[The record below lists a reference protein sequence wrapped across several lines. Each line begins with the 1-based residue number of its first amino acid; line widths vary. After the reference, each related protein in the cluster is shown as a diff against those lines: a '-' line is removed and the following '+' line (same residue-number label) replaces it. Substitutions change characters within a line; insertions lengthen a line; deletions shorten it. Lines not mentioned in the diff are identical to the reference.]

1 MKQFAAMDE
10 KIIKLGDGLMALTTA
25 EVLELQK
32 YLESKGLVMQQA
44 APVAQEQAK
53 VEEVKE
59 SANVNVRLINAGSI
73 IKLAKALMPRT
84 GKTAMELKK
93 LTENLPAIL
102 MENVAREAGKSFIS
116 DVKNELTGDEF
127 AFDLQDC

>member
-25 EVLELQK
+25 EALELQK

-44 APVAQEQAK
+44 APVIQQESK
-53 VEEVKE
+53 VDEVKE
-59 SANVNVRLINAGSI
+59 SANVNVRIIASGSI

-93 LTENLPAIL
+93 LTEELPAIL
-102 MENVAREAGKSFIS
+102 MENVAREVGKSFIS

-127 AFDLQDC
+127 TFDLQDC

>member
-25 EVLELQK
+25 EALELQK

-93 LTENLPAIL
+93 LTEELPAIL
-102 MENVAREAGKSFIS
+102 MENVTREVGKSFIS

-127 AFDLQDC
+127 TFDLQDC

>member
-25 EVLELQK
+25 EALELEK

-44 APVAQEQAK
+44 ATVAQEQAK

-93 LTENLPAIL
+93 LTEELPAIL
-102 MENVAREAGKSFIS
+102 MENVTREVGKSFIS

>member
-25 EVLELQK
+25 EALELQK

-102 MENVAREAGKSFIS
+102 MENVTREVGKSFIS

>member
-1 MKQFAAMDE
+1 MDE

-25 EVLELQK
+25 EALELQK

-44 APVAQEQAK
+44 ASVAQEQAK

-93 LTENLPAIL
+93 LTEELPAIL
-102 MENVAREAGKSFIS
+102 MENVTREVGKSFIS

>member
-1 MKQFAAMDE
+1 MKQFVAMDE
-10 KIIKLGDGLMALTTA
+10 KIIKLGDELMALTTSEA
-25 EVLELQK
+25 LELQK

-44 APVAQEQAK
+44 APIAQEQAK

-102 MENVAREAGKSFIS
+102 MENVAREVGKSFIS

-127 AFDLQDC
+127 TFDLEDC

>member
-25 EVLELQK
+25 EALELQK

-44 APVAQEQAK
+44 ATVAQEQAK

-93 LTENLPAIL
+93 LTEELPAIL
-102 MENVAREAGKSFIS
+102 MENVTREVGKSFIS

>member
-25 EVLELQK
+25 EALELQK

-53 VEEVKE
+53 VKEVKE

-93 LTENLPAIL
+93 LTEELPAIL
-102 MENVAREAGKSFIS
+102 MENVTREVGKSFIS

>member
-25 EVLELQK
+25 EALELQK

-44 APVAQEQAK
+44 TPVAQEQAK

-93 LTENLPAIL
+93 LTEELPAIL
-102 MENVAREAGKSFIS
+102 MENVTREVGKGFIS

>member
-25 EVLELQK
+25 EALELQK

-44 APVAQEQAK
+44 TPVAQEQAK
-53 VEEVKE
+53 VGEVKE

-93 LTENLPAIL
+93 LTEELPAIL
-102 MENVAREAGKSFIS
+102 MENVTREVGKSFIS

>member
-1 MKQFAAMDE
+1 MQQWTK

-25 EVLELQK
+25 EALELQK

-44 APVAQEQAK
+44 ATVAQEQAK

-93 LTENLPAIL
+93 LTEELPAIL
-102 MENVAREAGKSFIS
+102 MENVTREVGKSFIS
-116 DVKNELTGDEF
+116 DVKK
-127 AFDLQDC
+127 

>member
-1 MKQFAAMDE
+1 LKQFAAMDE

-25 EVLELQK
+25 EALELQK

-93 LTENLPAIL
+93 LTEELPAIL
-102 MENVAREAGKSFIS
+102 MENVTREVGKSFIS

>member
-25 EVLELQK
+25 EALELQK

-44 APVAQEQAK
+44 ASVAQEQAK

-93 LTENLPAIL
+93 LTEELPAIL
-102 MENVAREAGKSFIS
+102 MENVTREVGKSFIS

>member
-25 EVLELQK
+25 EALELQK

-93 LTENLPAIL
+93 LTEELPAIL
-102 MENVAREAGKSFIS
+102 MENVTREVGKSFIS

>member
-25 EVLELQK
+25 EALELQK

-93 LTENLPAIL
+93 LTEELPAIL
-102 MENVAREAGKSFIS
+102 MENVTREVGKGFIS

>member
-1 MKQFAAMDE
+1 MDE

-25 EVLELQK
+25 EALELQK

-44 APVAQEQAK
+44 APVIQQESK
-53 VEEVKE
+53 VDEVKE
-59 SANVNVRLINAGSI
+59 SANVNVRIIASGSI

-93 LTENLPAIL
+93 LTEELPAIL
-102 MENVAREAGKSFIS
+102 MENVAREVGKSFIS

-127 AFDLQDC
+127 TFDLQDC